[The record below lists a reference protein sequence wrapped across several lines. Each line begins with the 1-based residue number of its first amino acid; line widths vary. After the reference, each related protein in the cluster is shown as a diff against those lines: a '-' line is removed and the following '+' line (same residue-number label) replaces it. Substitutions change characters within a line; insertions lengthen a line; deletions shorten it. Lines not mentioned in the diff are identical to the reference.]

1 MEKIS
6 LTTLYWISMVLIVEP
21 ALVNVWPSI
30 RASLFLKYPYS
41 ESRIHRI
48 ERYYNELDRPFGIMC
63 PFRVKLRK
71 WMQVIGVTILAILSA
86 NQLYNFITI

>member
-6 LTTLYWISMVLIVEP
+6 LTTLYWLSMILIVEP
-21 ALVNVWPSI
+21 ALAKVWPRI
-30 RASLFLKYPYS
+30 RASLFLTYPYR
-41 ESRIHRI
+41 ESRLNRI
-48 ERYYNELDRPFGIMC
+48 EQYYNELDRPFGIMC

-86 NQLYNFITI
+86 NHLYNFITL